1 MNTGMWTV
9 IAAVGSF
16 GVAALFGLW
25 LIPFLKK
32 IHFGQTIRDE
42 GPKWHDS
49 KKGTPIMGGFMFILS
64 SIVIGSV
71 SVLLYHGFG
80 IEETRLLTAK
90 IFSGMFMA
98 LAFGAIGFIDDY
110 IKAVKKR
117 NLGLTALQKLILQ
130 FVVAIAY
137 LTTVALFGGK
147 TETFIPFYGMLDIG
161 ILYYPLSAILIV
173 GIVNAANLT
182 DGIDGLDGSVTFFM
196 SIFFMLIASFVSR
209 MGVSIMAAAL
219 AGGCL
224 GFLVWN
230 FHPAKV
236 FMGDTGSLY
245 LGGYVCA
252 LAFALDMPIMLILI
266 GLIYIAE
273 MFSVILQVLYFKATK
288 GKRLFKMSPIHHHFE
303 MSGWSEVKIVVMF
316 SVFTIICGSLA
327 FIIVVNG
334 KYPLPLF
341 AG

>member
-1 MNTGMWTV
+1 M
-9 IAAVGSF
+9 S
-16 GVAALFGLW
+16 
-25 LIPFLKK
+25 
-32 IHFGQTIRDE
+32 
-42 GPKWHDS
+42 
-49 KKGTPIMGGFMFILS
+49 
-64 SIVIGSV
+64 
-71 SVLLYHGFG
+71 
-80 IEETRLLTAK
+80 AK
-90 IFSGMFMA
+90 IFAGMFMA

-117 NLGLTALQKLILQ
+117 NLGLTAVQKLVLQ
-130 FVVAIAY
+130 FIVAIAY
-137 LTTVALFGGK
+137 LVTIALFGGR

-161 ILYYPLSAILIV
+161 IFYYPLSAILIV
-173 GIVNAANLT
+173 GVVNAANLT

-196 SIFFMLIASFVSR
+196 AIFFMLIASYISR
-209 MGVSIMAAAL
+209 TGVSIMSAAL

-224 GFLVWN
+224 GFLIWN

-266 GLIYIAE
+266 ALIYICE

-303 MSGWSEVKIVVMF
+303 MCGWSEIKIVIVF
-316 SVFTIICGSLA
+316 SVFTVICGAVA
-327 FIIVVNG
+327 FLVIAYGNYRIPAFTV
-334 KYPLPLF
+334 
-341 AG
+341 